1 MCIRDRY
8 NTSKDKEILVTID
21 KAMGSSPDL
30 RSKKELIEQFIQTL
44 NANTNVDRDWRI
56 FTDKSRTDEL
66 ERIIEEENLKPEETR
81 AFIANAFRDG
91 QIKATGMAFAGI
103 LPPVSMF
110 DADNARAKKKGIVL
124 EKLRAFFEK
133 YFGV

>member
-1 MCIRDRY
+1 
-8 NTSKDKEILVTID
+8 
-21 KAMGSSPDL
+21 MGSSPDL

-44 NANTNVDRDWRI
+44 NAGTDVDRDWRI
-56 FTDKSRTDEL
+56 FADKSRADEL
-66 ERIIEEENLKPEETR
+66 EKIIEEENLKPEETR
-81 AFIANAFRDG
+81 NFVANAFRDG

-110 DADNARAKKKGIVL
+110 DADNARAKKKGAVL
-124 EKLRAFFEK
+124 DKLRAFFDK